1 MNPAY
6 IALKMLRKFELVKLC
21 KENKIRR
28 YSKLRKMELV
38 DLVFKTLHPNENKVL
53 KEELKKPEIILKNE
67 PILEIKP
74 LEKVEI
80 IVDIFEEKKEEKKE
94 EKEPCPEKQSINF
107 TFPTETA
114 ERDLRTIAL
123 FGNINEEKGADV
135 CSSLYYLWMNTPDL
149 IPEELLEEGEVQP
162 ETDIRM
168 FISTFGG
175 DAVEMFGIY
184 DMMRVVKADD
194 VAIRTIGTGKVMSA
208 GVLLMAAGTKGK
220 RRITKHCR
228 VMLHQVSAGT
238 FGTLNNMETELE
250 EVKVIQDMYI
260 QAIADNSNLSVKQIK
275 KLFKTHSNVYL
286 SAEEAVNYG
295 LADTIV

>member
-1 MNPAY
+1 M
-6 IALKMLRKFELVKLC
+6 KL
-21 KENKIRR
+21 
-28 YSKLRKMELV
+28 
-38 DLVFKTLHPNENKVL
+38 
-53 KEELKKPEIILKNE
+53 
-67 PILEIKP
+67 
-74 LEKVEI
+74 
-80 IVDIFEEKKEEKKE
+80 EEKKEEKKE

-184 DMMRVVKADD
+184 DMMRVAKADD
-194 VAIRTIGTGKVMSA
+194 VDIRTIGTGKVMSA

-275 KLFKTHSNVYL
+275 KLFKTHANVYL
-286 SAEEAVNYG
+286 SAEEAVEYG

>member
-1 MNPAY
+1 
-6 IALKMLRKFELVKLC
+6 
-21 KENKIRR
+21 
-28 YSKLRKMELV
+28 
-38 DLVFKTLHPNENKVL
+38 
-53 KEELKKPEIILKNE
+53 
-67 PILEIKP
+67 
-74 LEKVEI
+74 
-80 IVDIFEEKKEEKKE
+80 
-94 EKEPCPEKQSINF
+94 
-107 TFPTETA
+107 
-114 ERDLRTIAL
+114 
-123 FGNINEEKGADV
+123 
-135 CSSLYYLWMNTPDL
+135 MNTPDL

>member
-1 MNPAY
+1 M
-6 IALKMLRKFELVKLC
+6 KLEE
-21 KENKIRR
+21 KE
-28 YSKLRKMELV
+28 
-38 DLVFKTLHPNENKVL
+38 
-53 KEELKKPEIILKNE
+53 
-67 PILEIKP
+67 
-74 LEKVEI
+74 
-80 IVDIFEEKKEEKKE
+80 EEKKEETD
-94 EKEPCPEKQSINF
+94 PCPEKQSINF
-107 TFPTETA
+107 TFPSDSG
-114 ERDLRTIAL
+114 ERDLRTVAL
-123 FGNINEEKGADV
+123 FGNINEEKSAEI
-135 CSSLYYLWMNTPDL
+135 CSSLYYLWMNTPDP
-149 IPEELLEEGEVQP
+149 IPEELLEEGEEQP

-184 DMMRVVKADD
+184 DMMRVVKSDD
-194 VAIRTIGTGKVMSA
+194 VDIRTIGTGKVMSA

-275 KLFKTHSNVYL
+275 KLFKTHANVYL
-286 SAEEAVNYG
+286 SAEEAVEYG